1 MNSFSGLRQ
10 EKTDPDVTI
19 MTGPQ
24 LKKQKKKLRALEGKE
39 QTPENLKKRKRL
51 TVAIEEYE
59 NNCKPSQGATKQTE
73 ANKAKK
79 QKKAK
84 KTKKQKANDDE
95 DFLEKAFR
103 EANTPEHKQAKQ
115 AAEDAL
121 QRKEDER
128 QRKED
133 ERRDAYRQE
142 KQEQQEKQRQE
153 QQREREEHQWR
164 ERQEQ
169 QWREQQWREQ
179 RERQRQQEEH
189 RPREKTPEDKITEL
203 QVLLKLH
210 NVPED
215 IISLVND
222 YNKQGYRKLSL
233 KYHPD
238 RPGGTT
244 EFSTFLN
251 MVKDHHEPNI
261 HVPDET
267 WVK

>member
-59 NNCKPSQGATKQTE
+59 NKDTSQGAIKQTE

-79 QKKAK
+79 QKAK

-142 KQEQQEKQRQE
+142 QQEKQRQE

-169 QWREQQWREQ
+169 QWREQQWRQQ